1 MNFHLNQVTN
11 KTDSKNRN
19 QAIAKS
25 ISSGIIVPSLNDVTI
40 TNLRLS

>member
-1 MNFHLNQVTN
+1 
-11 KTDSKNRN
+11 